1 LDFEVE
7 VVVFFLLL
15 QYIFY
20 VRRLHTTPYWV
31 VLPVVRRRHSYLEAR
46 EVESARNIIY

>member
-31 VLPVVRRRHSYLEAR
+31 VLPVVRFRDTLMLSRKYNQS
-46 EVESARNIIY
+46 SIIP